1 MPLEYS
7 TGDTISLLP
16 RVLNYLNR
24 LLFVVGIATATISII
39 SVIALAFLGAGSQR
53 ILFPLVFD
61 ANLQESFF
69 VLGIGLFFAMGTAY
83 VVIIT
88 LSRFGS
94 KSAQIKPNNQP
105 GAMAILLV
113 AFANIFPVV
122 VAIVLWIIPNQF
134 RSTFANWT
142 LINSITFEN
151 ADYHVA
157 YYTPDS
163 TEGQFDYYLYACD
176 TRDLLCAEIYHE
188 SAFSI
193 SERLGNFDI
202 HAATLTPD
210 FAAHT
215 VTLQINGE
223 SVYVHPVK

>member
-1 MPLEYS
+1 VPLEYS

-113 AFANIFPVV
+113 
-122 VAIVLWIIPNQF
+122 
-134 RSTFANWT
+134 
-142 LINSITFEN
+142 
-151 ADYHVA
+151 H
-157 YYTPDS
+157 
-163 TEGQFDYYLYACD
+163 
-176 TRDLLCAEIYHE
+176 
-188 SAFSI
+188 
-193 SERLGNFDI
+193 
-202 HAATLTPD
+202 
-210 FAAHT
+210 
-215 VTLQINGE
+215 LQIYFLLLWLSFYGL
-223 SVYVHPVK
+223 SPIKFAVHLQTGRL